1 MSRPPVRIAQVAPLY
16 ESVPPFAYGATE
28 RVVSYLTE
36 ELVRRGHELT
46 LFATAD
52 STTRA
57 RLVPICERGLWRDS
71 AVWDTLT
78 HHVRQL
84 ARVADLAH
92 EFDVVHFHGDPLH
105 FPLTRS
111 LPCKSLTTLHGQLLP
126 MDHGPLFREFS
137 SAPLVSISDDQ
148 RKPVPSANWQATI
161 HHGLP
166 TDEFQFQPLP
176 GDYLLFLG
184 RLMPGKR
191 PDLAVE
197 IAKRAGLPLKMA
209 GKVHPGEREYFA
221 QQIEPLLERSR
232 DFTDYLG
239 EVGGTLRKELI
250 ANARALLFPVE
261 WAEPFGMV
269 MIEAMACGTPVVAF
283 GRGAV
288 LEVLEHGVS
297 GFIVNDVQEAVKAV
311 AQIGTIDRAQC
322 RRAFETRFTAA
333 RMADD
338 YLRVYQRLIAG
349 SRTAVPA
356 SDSDANAQVFG

>member
-288 LEVLEHGVS
+288 PEVLEHSVS

-311 AQIGTIDRAQC
+311 AQIGTIDRARC